1 MMMNL
6 RKLKVPKKM
15 RVTSMSTSTKLKG
28 MKVSKSIKSIKK
40 IKIRKRLTSLKNA
53 KTVGTTTT
61 PRIGIR
67 RSSSK
72 WISVVRKRILRPKF
86 RGHKKSNKNI
96 IIIHNN
102 TSITANEEDNRT
114 SCATIKENNNI
125 IVPLKGEDVTSID
138 SGAPPPQDQEAE
150 TTEEEDQISQ
160 THFQII
166 RLREEM
172 AALLIQS
179 VFRGHL
185 VSFFLI
191 YTLSSH
197 SFLHYLEE
205 NFLAMFDFWAYTQA
219 RRAYRALRSLV
230 KLQAVVR
237 GVCVRRQARIALHC
251 MNTMVRLQL
260 RIRARQLLCRP
271 SNAVEA

>member
-1 MMMNL
+1 
-6 RKLKVPKKM
+6 M

-40 IKIRKRLTSLKNA
+40 IKIRKRLTSLK
-53 KTVGTTTT
+53 KGKSVGTTTT

-114 SCATIKENNNI
+114 SCATVKENNNN
-125 IVPLKGEDVTSID
+125 IVPFKGEDVTSID

-185 VSFFLI
+185 
-191 YTLSSH
+191 
-197 SFLHYLEE
+197 
-205 NFLAMFDFWAYTQA
+205 A

-237 GVCVRRQARIALHC
+237 GACVRRQARIALHC
-251 MNTMVRLQL
+251 MNTMVRLQV
-260 RIRARQLLCRP
+260 RIRDRQLLCRP
-271 SNAVEA
+271 SDAVEA